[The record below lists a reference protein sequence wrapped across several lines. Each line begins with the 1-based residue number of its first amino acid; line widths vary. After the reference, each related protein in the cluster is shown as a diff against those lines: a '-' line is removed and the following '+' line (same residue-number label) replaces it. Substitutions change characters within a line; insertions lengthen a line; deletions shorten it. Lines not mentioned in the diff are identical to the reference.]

1 MKVKNITLLVVVMEN
16 KNLKRLNSNLKRLE
30 ELSFKEG
37 ILWLEKSLLN
47 ELQNN
52 GFPVIRG
59 IYRNNG
65 KNYF

>member
-1 MKVKNITLLVVVMEN
+1 MEN